1 MYVLNYPLKKNVC
14 FINNPC
20 CCLDEPTCKCKDLT
34 FGFGGACLDGM
45 CYVTQPSSCPDAYPG
60 YGTDGAGE
68 MTSRKACGMFISNI
82 NNKEIINPGLSI
94 SYHILIFHKF
104 LNISS

>member
-1 MYVLNYPLKKNVC
+1 M
-14 FINNPC
+14 
-20 CCLDEPTCKCKDLT
+20 T

-82 NNKEIINPGLSI
+82 NNKEIVNPGLSQFMH
-94 SYHILIFHKF
+94 SYFTI
-104 LNISS
+104 

>member
-1 MYVLNYPLKKNVC
+1 MCILVLNCPFKNNVC

-20 CCLDEPTCKCKDLT
+20 CCLDDPTCTCKDLT
-34 FGFGGACLDGM
+34 FGFGGACLDGY

-68 MTSRKACGMFISNI
+68 MASRKACGMFISNI
-82 NNKEIINPGLSI
+82 NNKEIVNLKVNLCI
-94 SYHILIFHKF
+94 HILPYSNF
-104 LNISS
+104 S